1 MANPLDA
8 HAIAVLVLTLTAFA
22 LFMRD
27 RVPIQTTSIGVLA
40 ALTLGFQIFPYARD
54 GVPFSPVS
62 LFLGFGHEALVAIC
76 GLMIIGKGL
85 AVTGALDPLARFVA
99 RLWTRS
105 PSGALLA
112 VLILCFGASGV
123 VNDTPVVVVMMPIL
137 LSVALRT
144 GTPAGSTL
152 LPMNYAVL
160 LGGMATSIGT
170 STNLLVV
177 SIAADLG
184 VRRFTVFEFYPVVML
199 AGIGGLLYLW
209 LVLPRLL
216 SNRSSPIQQEPPR
229 RFAAVLNVREDGFA
243 NGHTLSEVREK
254 TDGRLHIIDIERGD
268 SMFLARLPSLTLR
281 AGDRLHV
288 SDTPA
293 NLKEYEEL
301 IGATLYDEA
310 DLEHPVDDAH
320 PLKVGD
326 QRLVQV
332 VVTDD
337 SLVARTT
344 LQRLRFS
351 DVYGVAVLALH
362 RPAGARAVKPK
373 DVNETVLQVGD
384 VLLVQGNEKRLTELR
399 EYTGLL
405 MLDETIMLPRSRK
418 APIAIAVIVAVV
430 AAAATKLVPI
440 SIGALVG
447 VTLLVATSC
456 VNWQEVRAALSS
468 KVVLLVA
475 ASLALGQ
482 ALTFTGGVEYLAAG
496 FLRLVEGLSPQWI
509 ASLLMLLMA
518 LITNFVSN
526 NAAAAIGTPIAIQI
540 SSGLGA
546 APEPFVLAILFG
558 ANLCYVTPMAYQTN
572 LLVMSAAGYRFADF
586 VRGGLP
592 LLIIMWVSLSLL
604 VPRFFP
610 LY

>member
-1 MANPLDA
+1 MASPLDA
-8 HAIAVLVLTLTAFA
+8 HAIAVLALTAVAFA
-22 LFMRD
+22 LFMRE
-27 RVPIQTTSIGVLA
+27 RIPIQTTSIGVLA
-40 ALTLGFQIFPYARD
+40 ALTIGFQLFPYSRGGEHFA
-54 GVPFSPVS
+54 PTS

-85 AVTGALDPLARFVA
+85 AVTGALDPAARGIA
-99 RLWTRS
+99 RLWARS
-105 PSGALLA
+105 PRVALATVLVFCLA
-112 VLILCFGASGV
+112 ASGI

-137 LSVALRT
+137 LGVALRT
-144 GTPAGSTL
+144 GTPAGSML

-160 LGGMATSIGT
+160 VGGMATSIGT

-199 AGIGGLLYLW
+199 AATGAFLYLW

-216 SNRSSPIQQEPPR
+216 RNRSSPLQDEPPR

-243 NGHTLSEVREK
+243 SGRKLSELRDK
-254 TDGRLHIIDIERGD
+254 TDGRIRIEDIERGD
-268 SMFLARLPSLTLR
+268 SMFLARLPSLTLQ
-281 AGDRLHV
+281 AGDKLHV

-293 NLKEYEEL
+293 NLKEYEQL
-301 IGATLYDEA
+301 LGATLYDPS
-310 DLEHPVDDAH
+310 DLQHPVDDEH
-320 PLKVGD
+320 PLQKGD

-332 VVTDD
+332 VVTED
-337 SLVARTT
+337 SLVSRTT
-344 LQRLRFS
+344 LQRLRFT
-351 DVYGVAVLALH
+351 DVYGVAMLALH
-362 RPAGARAVKPK
+362 RPSGAKAVQPK
-373 DVNETVLQVGD
+373 DVYETVLQVGD
-384 VLLVQGNEKRLTELR
+384 VLLVQGNEERLKELR

-430 AAAATKLVPI
+430 AAAATQVVPI

-447 VTLLVATSC
+447 VTLLVATGC
-456 VNWQEVRAALSS
+456 LNWQEARGALSS

-482 ALTFTGGVEYLAAG
+482 ALNFTGGIEFLATG
-496 FLRLVEGLSPQWI
+496 FLHLVAGLPPQWI

-526 NAAAAIGTPIAIQI
+526 NAAAAVGTPIAIQI
-540 SSGLGA
+540 ASGLGT

-558 ANLCYVTPMAYQTN
+558 ANLCYVTPMGYQTN

-592 LLIIMWVSLSLL
+592 LLVIMWVSLSLL

>member
-1 MANPLDA
+1 MTAPLDA
-8 HAIAVLVLTLTAFA
+8 HAIAVLALTGVAFT
-22 LFMRD
+22 LFMLD
-27 RVPIQTTSIGVLA
+27 RIPIQTTSIGVLA
-40 ALTLGFQIFPYARD
+40 TLTLGFQIFPYQREGA
-54 GVPFSPVS
+54 PFSPVS
-62 LFLGFGHEALVAIC
+62 LFFGFGHEALVAIC
-76 GLMIIGKGL
+76 GLMIIGKAL
-85 AVTGALDPLARFVA
+85 AVTGALDPAARAIA
-99 RLWTRS
+99 RLWTRA
-105 PSGALLA
+105 PQLALGG
-112 VLILCFGASGV
+112 VLVFCFAASGI
-123 VNDTPVVVVMMPIL
+123 VNDTPVVVVLMPIL

-144 GTPAGSTL
+144 GTPAGATL

-177 SIAADLG
+177 AIAADLG
-184 VRRFTVFEFYPVVML
+184 VRRFAVFEFYPVVML
-199 AGIGGLLYLW
+199 AGIGGLVYLW
-209 LVLPRLL
+209 LVVPRLL
-216 SNRSSPIQQEPPR
+216 KNRASPIQQEPPR
-229 RFAAVLNVREDGFA
+229 RFAAVLKVGEESFADGR
-243 NGHTLSEVREK
+243 TLSEVREK
-254 TDGRLHIIDIERGD
+254 TDGRIRIEDIERGD
-268 SMFLARLPSLTLR
+268 SMFVARFPSLKLQ

-293 NLKEYEEL
+293 NLKEYEKL
-301 IGATLYDEA
+301 LGATLYDPG
-310 DLEHPVDDAH
+310 DQEHPVDEEH
-320 PLKVGD
+320 PLKTGD

-344 LQRLRFS
+344 LQRLRFA

-362 RPAGARAVKPK
+362 RPSGARAVKPK

-384 VLLVQGNEKRLTELR
+384 VLLVQGNEERLQELR
-399 EYTGLL
+399 DYTGLL

-447 VTLLVATSC
+447 VTLLVATGC
-456 VNWQEVRAALSS
+456 INWTEARAALSS

-482 ALTFTGGVEYLAAG
+482 ALTFTGGIDFLAAG
-496 FLRLVEGLSPQWI
+496 FLRAVTGLPPEWI

-526 NAAAAIGTPIAIQI
+526 NAAAAVGTPIAVQI
-540 SSGLGA
+540 ASGLGA

-586 VRGGLP
+586 VKSGFP
-592 LLIIMWVSLSLL
+592 LLVIMWISLSLL

>member
-1 MANPLDA
+1 MAGPLDA
-8 HAIAVLVLTLTAFA
+8 HAIAVLALTVIAFA
-22 LFMRD
+22 LFMREQI
-27 RVPIQTTSIGVLA
+27 PIQTTSVGVLA
-40 ALTLGFQIFPYARD
+40 ALTFGFQIFPYERAGER
-54 GVPFSPVS
+54 FSPVS

-85 AVTGALDPLARFVA
+85 AVTGALDPAARAIA
-99 RLWTRS
+99 RLWARS
-105 PSGALLA
+105 PGVALAA
-112 VLILCFGASGV
+112 VLVFCFAASGI

-160 LGGMATSIGT
+160 VGGMATSIGT

-184 VRRFTVFEFYPVVML
+184 MRRFSVFEFYPVVML

-209 LVLPRLL
+209 IVLPRLL
-216 SNRSSPIQQEPPR
+216 KNRSSPIQQEPPR

-243 NGHTLSEVREK
+243 NGHSLSEAREK
-254 TDGRLHIIDIERGD
+254 TDGRIRVEEIERGE

-301 IGATLYDEA
+301 LGATLYDPG
-310 DLEHPVDDAH
+310 DMEHPVDDQH
-320 PLKVGD
+320 PLKTGD

-362 RPAGARAVKPK
+362 RPSGAKAVKPK

-384 VLLVQGNEKRLTELR
+384 VLLVQGNEERLKELR

-447 VTLLVATSC
+447 VTLLVATGC
-456 VNWQEVRAALSS
+456 INWQEVRAALSS

-482 ALTFTGGVEYLAAG
+482 ALTVTGGIDFLAAG
-496 FLRLVEGLSPQWI
+496 FLSFVHGLSPQWI

-526 NAAAAIGTPIAIQI
+526 NAAAAVGTPIAIQI
-540 SSGLGA
+540 ANGLGA

-586 VRGGLP
+586 VRSGLP
-592 LLIIMWVSLSLL
+592 LLVIMWGSLSLL